1 MSSITFPVKTAF
13 VLNWT
18 LQDTQDPPQPIN
30 GATMVATLY
39 AGRSLR
45 DPNGTPGTP
54 VDPIINLAIPYVS
67 AGLYSTTVPG
77 TLDPPLDGVGYVL
90 VIDASVGSTPIYHK
104 EQPVVIETAG
114 DSIDLTTVEAVKSRA
129 EVQSSTD
136 DDDIQAAITGFS
148 NYILGLSGMST
159 LNSIV
164 TLDEIYDGNG
174 NDKLFLRTYPIRKIN
189 FINIG
194 PITAQASPGVGQWGY
209 YISTSKKYIGL
220 RGGLGVNRTFPT
232 YMNWMNFG
240 RFGGNGHG
248 PVFSLGT
255 GNIRVNYDAGN
266 QDTPPDLE
274 FAVRCIV
281 AINYKRKGWQDQASR
296 AVNAGSTS
304 AATTSYRSWSWP
316 PEYQY
321 VLDLYTRNSFIA

>member
-1 MSSITFPVKTAF
+1 MSSMTFPVKTVF
-13 VLNWT
+13 TLNWT
-18 LQDTQDPPQPIN
+18 LFDTQNPPQPIN

-54 VDPIINLAIPYVS
+54 VDPINALALPYIS
-67 AGLYSTTVPG
+67 AGLYGTQVPG

-90 VIDASVGSTPIYHK
+90 VIDAALGSANIYHK
-104 EQPVVIETAG
+104 ETPIVIETAG
-114 DSIDLTTVEAVKSRA
+114 DSIDLTTVDAVKNRA

-148 NYILGLSGMST
+148 QRILNLSGMAT

-174 NDKLFLRTYPIRKIN
+174 NNKLFLRTNPIRTLN
-189 FINIG
+189 FVKLG
-194 PITAQASPGVGQWGY
+194 PMNLQMSPGVGQWGL
-209 YISTSKKYIGL
+209 YISTDKKYIGL

-232 YMNWMNFG
+232 YMNWMNYG
-240 RFGGNGHG
+240 VYAGNGRG
-248 PVFSLGT
+248 PVFSRGT
-255 GNIRVNYDAGN
+255 GNIEVNYDAGYP
-266 QDTPPDLE
+266 DTPADLE

-281 AINYKRKGWQDQASR
+281 AINYKRKAWQDQAQR
-296 AVNAGSTS
+296 AVNAGSVS
-304 AATTSYRSWSWP
+304 AATTTYRNWTWP
-316 PEYQY
+316 PEYDDILNHY
-321 VLDLYTRNSFIA
+321 IRKSIIS